1 MLFSENMRYCLLLM
15 LVLVLP
21 CFAEDTQQE
30 NEEYSNTGQYA
41 ETQQPAKINI
51 QDYLHP
57 EALIQKLKL
66 SDNELFENIIS
77 SEEAIKY
84 AVLFLKEIN
93 IENILICEVK
103 WIVAPLGGY
112 LIDGFG
118 LFEYED
124 SIFETF
130 RVGVR
135 DGSEGN
141 SGEEFVFI
149 ARSIDVDGSTIWYPY
164 PGPDYEFPED
174 EEIPE
179 GYFNFEFLL
188 DRERFESLDERYSQ

>member
-21 CFAEDTQQE
+21 CFAEDNQQE
-30 NEEYSNTGQYA
+30 NEEYSSIGQYT
-41 ETQQPAKINI
+41 ETQQPAEMDI

-57 EALIQKLKL
+57 EALIQKLEL
-66 SDNELFENIIS
+66 SDSELSENIIS
-77 SEEAIKY
+77 SEEAIEY
-84 AVLFLKEIN
+84 AVFFLERIN

-103 WIVAPLGGY
+103 WIAAPLGGY

-118 LFEYED
+118 LFEFED

-149 ARSIDVDGSTIWYPY
+149 AKGIDADGSTMWYPY

-179 GYFNFEFLL
+179 GYFNYEFLL
-188 DRERFESLDERYSQ
+188 NREMFETLDERFSQ